1 MPSTDIG
8 IDLGT
13 ATTSVYVKGKGVT
26 ITEPAVVAYDK
37 DQKKIRA
44 IGEEARALIGHTPGN
59 IMEIRPL
66 KGGVISDFVV
76 IERMIRH
83 YINRGLGH
91 RGLLKPYIVI
101 CVPSGVTDIEKR
113 AVEEA
118 AYQAG
123 ARDVTLVK
131 EPIAA
136 ALGAGLDIFR
146 PCGNMIVNIGGGT
159 TEIAVLSL
167 GGIVAGNSLRFGGDS
182 FDEAIVQYAREIHEL
197 FIGAQTAET
206 IKKKICVAR
215 RRAEHEHMEVS
226 GRNIATGLPKTIS
239 ITSDAMRAAV
249 EKPLRQLVEA
259 ITNVLA
265 STPPDLTEDIMQRG
279 IVLTGGG
286 AILDGLEEAIER
298 GTGVRATLAEDP
310 ITAVARGTGA
320 YLRAMTDFERTR

>member
-206 IKKKICVAR
+206 IKKKICVAS
-215 RRAEHEHMEVS
+215 RRAEHEHMEVR

>member
-215 RRAEHEHMEVS
+215 RRAEHEHMEVR

>member
-1 MPSTDIG
+1 MPATDIG

-44 IGEEARALIGHTPGN
+44 IGEDARLLIGHTPGN

-66 KGGVISDFVV
+66 RGGVISDFVV

-101 CVPSGVTDIEKR
+101 CVPSGVTDIERR

-131 EPIAA
+131 EPVAA

-167 GGIVAGNSLRFGGDS
+167 GGIVASTSLRTGGDG
-182 FDEAIVQYAREIHEL
+182 FDGSIVEYAREVHGM

-206 IKKKICVAR
+206 IKKKICVASR
-215 RRAEHEHMEVS
+215 RSEHEQMEMR
-226 GRNIATGLPKTIS
+226 GRNVETGLPKTVTIS
-239 ITSDAMRAAV
+239 SDEMREAV
-249 EKPLRQLVEA
+249 AKPIRQLVEA
-259 ITNVLA
+259 ITNILA
-265 STPPDLTEDIMQRG
+265 STPPDLTCDIRERG

-286 AILDGLEEAIER
+286 AILDGLEDAIER
-298 GTGVRATLAEDP
+298 GTGVKAVLADEP

-320 YLRAMTDFERTR
+320 YLKAMTDFERSR